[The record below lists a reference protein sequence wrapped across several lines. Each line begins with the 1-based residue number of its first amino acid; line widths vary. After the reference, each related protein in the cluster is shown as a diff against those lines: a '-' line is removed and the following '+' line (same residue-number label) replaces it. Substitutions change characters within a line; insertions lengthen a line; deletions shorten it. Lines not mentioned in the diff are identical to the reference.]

1 MKDVVP
7 PYAYAKDLP
16 PETGDVTLAKGEK
29 LYNESCKLCHASDNM
44 GAPAVGDADAWA
56 AVMEQGSDVVLKNA
70 INGTGGMPPKGGNMD
85 LTDEQMKEILD
96 FMVDSSKKK
105 H

>member
-16 PETGDVTLAKGEK
+16 PETEGGSVSKAEK
-29 LYNESCKLCHASDNM
+29 MYDASCKLCHANDTM
-44 GAPAVGDADAWA
+44 GAPAVGDANTWKT
-56 AVMEQGSDVVLKNA
+56 VMEKGMDEVLVNA
-70 INGTGGMPPKGGNMD
+70 IKGTGGMPPKGGNMD
-85 LTDEQMKEILD
+85 LSDADIKEIVE
-96 FMVDSSKKK
+96 FMINSSKK